1 MFKSMSKQT
10 GFTLIELVMVMVIIG
25 ILSAVALPKFA
36 NLTSQAN
43 TASNRGVGGG
53 FSAATSIAHAA
64 WIAAGAS
71 TAGSTNVTLDGSSV
85 SVNLDGW
92 PDAALGIAPTPAGC
106 ATIWTSILNN
116 PPTVSSTACAAG
128 VSICYLATAATTT
141 CTYTLYNSGTA
152 VSPATTITYVTSTG
166 AVTSAP

>member
-1 MFKSMSKQT
+1 MSKQT

-71 TAGSTNVTLDGSSV
+71 TAGSTNVTLDGSLV
-85 SVNLDGW
+85 SVNSSGW
-92 PDAALGIAPTPAGC
+92 PDNGLGTTMTAAGC
-106 ATIWTSILNN
+106 AAIWTAILNN
-116 PPTVSSTACAAG
+116 PPTVSAAACAAG
-128 VSICYLATAATTT
+128 TSICYLASAATTT

-152 VSPATTITYVTSTG
+152 VSPATTIAYVSSTG